1 MEARAI
7 MHGPIPE
14 LPPPT
19 PELVA
24 LRVLTEAHL
33 RMLKPAKR
41 VEFQRTVAEVL
52 KEMDRDGGVV
62 PIRPDT
68 EEAQVRWA
76 RLQARRWISAI
87 MQRITLQA

>member
-1 MEARAI
+1 MY
-7 MHGPIPE
+7 PQPPD
-14 LPPPT
+14 LPPVT

-33 RMLKPAKR
+33 RMLKPGRRA
-41 VEFQRTVAEVL
+41 EFQRTIAEVL

-87 MQRITLQA
+87 MQRITLQV